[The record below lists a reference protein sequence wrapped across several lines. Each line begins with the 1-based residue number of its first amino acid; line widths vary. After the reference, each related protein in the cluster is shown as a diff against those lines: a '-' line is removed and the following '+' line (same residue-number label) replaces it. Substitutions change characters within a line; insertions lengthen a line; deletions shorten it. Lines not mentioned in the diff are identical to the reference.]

1 VIPRQHN
8 YSFICHK
15 VINEE
20 QDEVLL
26 KYQVKNKTMEQLK
39 NALTIIPIL
48 LFAMVLSA
56 QNANFAWAKQGG
68 NSLFTEGNIQV
79 FNTDNG
85 IVSAG
90 NFIDTAQFGGEEII
104 SNGSSDIYI
113 ARYDENGNLEQIQ
126 SFGSENEELIKF
138 LKVDNEGNIIVSIMF
153 TDFITL
159 GGTDYASLGGQDVL
173 IIKFDPN
180 LNILW
185 AKHYGTPLTDYVKGM
200 DLDDEGNILVTG
212 KFKNELSFDDITLTS
227 AGSTDLYIV
236 KYSSD
241 GDVVFAFSEG
251 GGSYEDANSIAS
263 GANGDFFVSGTF
275 YGETLINGET
285 ITTDNT
291 TGIYLAKY
299 NIDSEFQWAE
309 LINGTNLMPGVYLAG
324 NYDGSVFIAGNFQ
337 DQVVFG
343 SQTLSTSE
351 FDADVYVAKYSTD
364 GQALW
369 AGHGNGGASD
379 MVTNLSCDVGGN
391 VYLAGFY
398 LASIDFDGVIINY
411 TLC

>member
-1 VIPRQHN
+1 MKLIKC
-8 YSFICHK
+8 FIAS
-15 VINEE
+15 
-20 QDEVLL
+20 LG
-26 KYQVKNKTMEQLK
+26 
-39 NALTIIPIL
+39 IL
-48 LFAMVLSA
+48 LFVNGLDA
-56 QNANFAWAKQGG
+56 QNASFTWAKQGG
-68 NSLFTEGNIQV
+68 NSLFTEGNVQV

-85 IVSAG
+85 IVTAG
-90 NFIDTAQFGGEEII
+90 NFIDTAQFGEEEIT
-104 SNGSSDIYI
+104 SNGASDIYI
-113 ARYDENGNLEQIQ
+113 ARFDENGNLGQIQ

-138 LKVDNEGNIIVSIMF
+138 LKVDNEGSIIISMMF
-153 TDFITL
+153 TDFITF
-159 GGTDYASLGGQDVL
+159 GGTDYVSLGGQDVL
-173 IIKFDPN
+173 IIKFDPDLN
-180 LNILW
+180 LQW

-200 DLDDEGNILVTG
+200 DIDDEGNILVIG
-212 KFKNELSFDDITLTS
+212 KFKNELNFDDITLTS

-241 GDVVFAFSEG
+241 GNVVFAFSEG
-251 GGSYEDANSIAS
+251 GSAYEDANSIAVS
-263 GANGDFFVSGTF
+263 SDGGFFISGTF

-299 NIDSEFQWAE
+299 NIDSDFQWVE

-351 FDADVYVAKYSTD
+351 FDADIYVAKYSAD
-364 GQALW
+364 GQAIW

-379 MVTNLSCDVGGN
+379 MVTNLSCDIGGN

-398 LASIDFDGVIINY
+398 LSSIDFNGVIINY